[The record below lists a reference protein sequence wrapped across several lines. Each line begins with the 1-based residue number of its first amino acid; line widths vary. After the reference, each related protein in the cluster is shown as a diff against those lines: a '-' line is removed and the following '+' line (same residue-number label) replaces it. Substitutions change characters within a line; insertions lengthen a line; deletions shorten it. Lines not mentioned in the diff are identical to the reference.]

1 MIHNSLSI
9 SLSRR
14 FYYFIILFGTFILV
28 WLLVWLTAP
37 NGKLKFY
44 ALDVGQ
50 GDAIFIETPRKNQ
63 ILVDGGPN
71 SKVLSELGEV
81 MPFYDRTIDL
91 IVLTH
96 PQQDHIFG
104 LVEVL
109 KRYKVANVL
118 ITGVDY
124 SGGAYEEF
132 KKIIS
137 EKGINVFIAQSG
149 QKVFLDKD
157 TSLDV
162 LYPFEKLFS
171 EKFAG
176 DVNDTSVA
184 AVLSFGNKKF
194 LLAGDA
200 GLMEEAGLVNS
211 GADIDIDVLKLNHHG
226 SKYAN
231 SRLFLEKT
239 SPEIAVVSSGKNNR
253 YGHPHKETLGRLA
266 NIPLYRTD
274 TQGRIAVLTDGKDLS
289 VKTER

>member
-1 MIHNSLSI
+1 M
-9 SLSRR
+9 
-14 FYYFIILFGTFILV
+14 
-28 WLLVWLTAP
+28 
-37 NGKLKFY
+37 
-44 ALDVGQ
+44 
-50 GDAIFIETPRKNQ
+50 
-63 ILVDGGPN
+63 
-71 SKVLSELGEV
+71 
-81 MPFYDRTIDL
+81 
-91 IVLTH
+91 
-96 PQQDHIFG
+96 
-104 LVEVL
+104 

>member
-1 MIHNSLSI
+1 MILNSFSI
-9 SLSRR
+9 SLNRR
-14 FYYFIILFGTFILV
+14 FHYLLILFSILIFV
-28 WLLVWLTAP
+28 LLLVWFTAP
-37 NGKLKFY
+37 DGKLKFY
-44 ALDVGQ
+44 VLDVGQ

-109 KRYKVANVL
+109 KRYKVASVL
-118 ITGVDY
+118 MTGVDY
-124 SGGAYEEF
+124 PGGAYEEF
-132 KKIIS
+132 KKIIG
-137 EKGINVFIAQSG
+137 EKNINVFIAQSG

-157 TSLDV
+157 AYLDV
-162 LYPFEKLFS
+162 LYPFEKLLS

-176 DVNDTSVA
+176 DMNDTSVA
-184 AVLSFGNKKF
+184 LLLNAFEKKF

-200 GLMEEAGLVNS
+200 GISEEMNMVNS
-211 GADIDIDVLKLNHHG
+211 GADIDVDVLKLNHHG

-239 SPEIAVVSSGKNNR
+239 SPQIAVVSAGKNNR
-253 YGHPHKETLGRLA
+253 YGHPHKETLARLA
-266 NIPLYRTD
+266 DIPLYRTD
-274 TQGRIAVLTDGKDLS
+274 TQGRIAITVDSKDLE

>member
-132 KKIIS
+132 K
-137 EKGINVFIAQSG
+137 
-149 QKVFLDKD
+149 
-157 TSLDV
+157 
-162 LYPFEKLFS
+162 
-171 EKFAG
+171 
-176 DVNDTSVA
+176 
-184 AVLSFGNKKF
+184 
-194 LLAGDA
+194 
-200 GLMEEAGLVNS
+200 
-211 GADIDIDVLKLNHHG
+211 
-226 SKYAN
+226 
-231 SRLFLEKT
+231 R
-239 SPEIAVVSSGKNNR
+239 
-253 YGHPHKETLGRLA
+253 
-266 NIPLYRTD
+266 
-274 TQGRIAVLTDGKDLS
+274 
-289 VKTER
+289 

>member
-1 MIHNSLSI
+1 MIFDLFFSNP
-9 SLSRR
+9 RR
-14 FYYFIILFGTFILV
+14 HLYYFPALFIALVLVCFLV
-28 WLLVWLTAP
+28 WFTTP
-37 NGKLKFY
+37 DGKLKFY
-44 ALDVGQ
+44 VLDVGQ
-50 GDAIFIETPRKNQ
+50 GDAIFIETPSKNQ

-118 ITGVDY
+118 MTGVDY

-132 KKIIS
+132 KKIIGD
-137 EKGINVFIAQSG
+137 KNINVFIAQSR

-157 TSLDV
+157 ASLDI

-184 AVLSFGNKKF
+184 LLLNAFGRKF

-200 GLMEEAGLVNS
+200 GMIEETNMVNS
-211 GADIDIDVLKLNHHG
+211 GANIDIDVLKLNHHG
-226 SKYAN
+226 SKYSN
-231 SRLFLEKT
+231 SALFLEKT
-239 SPEIAVVSSGKNNR
+239 SPQIAVVSAGKSNR
-253 YGHPHKETLGRLA
+253 YGHPHKETLARLA
-266 NIPLYRTD
+266 DIQLYRSD
-274 TQGRIAVLTDGKDLS
+274 TQGRITILINGKELE

>member
-1 MIHNSLSI
+1 MIFDLFFSNP
-9 SLSRR
+9 RR
-14 FYYFIILFGTFILV
+14 HLYYFPALFIALVLVCFLV
-28 WLLVWLTAP
+28 WFTAP
-37 NGKLKFY
+37 DGKLKFY
-44 ALDVGQ
+44 VLDVGQ
-50 GDAIFIETPRKNQ
+50 GDAIFIETPSKNQ

-118 ITGVDY
+118 MTGVDY

-132 KKIIS
+132 KKIIGD
-137 EKGINVFIAQSG
+137 KNINVFIAQSR

-157 TSLDV
+157 ASLDI

-184 AVLSFGNKKF
+184 LLLNAFGRKF

-200 GLMEEAGLVNS
+200 GMIEETNMINS
-211 GADIDIDVLKLNHHG
+211 GANIDIDVLKLNHHG
-226 SKYAN
+226 SKYSN
-231 SRLFLEKT
+231 SALFLEKT
-239 SPEIAVVSSGKNNR
+239 SPQIAVVSAGKSNR
-253 YGHPHKETLGRLA
+253 YGHPHKETLARLA
-266 NIPLYRTD
+266 DIPLYRSD
-274 TQGRIAVLTDGKDLS
+274 TQGRITILINGKELE

>member
-1 MIHNSLSI
+1 MAFDLFFSNP
-9 SLSRR
+9 RR
-14 FYYFIILFGTFILV
+14 HFYYFSALVATFVLVCFLV
-28 WLLVWLTAP
+28 WFTAP
-37 NGKLKFY
+37 DGKFKFY
-44 ALDVGQ
+44 VLNVGQ
-50 GDAIFIETPRKNQ
+50 GDAIFIETPSKNQ

-118 ITGVDY
+118 MTGVDY

-132 KKIIS
+132 KKIIGD
-137 EKGINVFIAQSG
+137 KNINVFIAQSR

-157 TSLDV
+157 ASLDI

-176 DVNDTSVA
+176 DMNDTSVA
-184 AVLSFGNKKF
+184 LLLNAFGKKF

-200 GLMEEAGLVNS
+200 GMIEETNMVNS
-211 GADIDIDVLKLNHHG
+211 GANIDIDVLKLNHHG
-226 SKYAN
+226 SKYSN
-231 SRLFLEKT
+231 SALFLEKT
-239 SPEIAVVSSGKNNR
+239 SPQIAVVSAGKSNR
-253 YGHPHKETLGRLA
+253 YGHPHKETLVRLA
-266 NIPLYRTD
+266 DIPLYRTD
-274 TQGRIAVLTDGKDLS
+274 IQGRIAILTNGKELE

>member
-1 MIHNSLSI
+1 MILNSFSI
-9 SLSRR
+9 SLNRR
-14 FYYFIILFGTFILV
+14 FHYLLILFSILIFV
-28 WLLVWLTAP
+28 LLLVWFTAP
-37 NGKLKFY
+37 DGKLKFY
-44 ALDVGQ
+44 VLDVGQ

-109 KRYKVANVL
+109 KRYKVVNIL

-132 KKIIS
+132 KKIIG
-137 EKGINVFIAQSG
+137 EKDINVFISQKG
-149 QKVFLDKD
+149 QKIFLDKD
-157 TSLDV
+157 ASLDV

-176 DVNDTSVA
+176 DANDTSVA
-184 AVLSFGNKKF
+184 LLLNAFGKKF

-200 GLMEEAGLVNS
+200 GIIEETNMANS

-226 SKYAN
+226 SKYSN
-231 SRLFLEKT
+231 SALFLEKT
-239 SPEIAVVSSGKNNR
+239 SPQIAVVSAGKNNR
-253 YGHPHKETLGRLA
+253 YGHPHKETLDRLA
-266 NIPLYRTD
+266 DIPLYRTD
-274 TQGRIAVLTDGKDLS
+274 TQGRIAITTDEEDLD